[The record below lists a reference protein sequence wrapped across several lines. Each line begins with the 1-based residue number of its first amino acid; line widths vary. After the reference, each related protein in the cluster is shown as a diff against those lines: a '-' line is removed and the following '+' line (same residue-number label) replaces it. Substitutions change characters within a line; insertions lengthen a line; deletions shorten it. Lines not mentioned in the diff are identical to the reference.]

1 MKHQKAK
8 VHFMLEINEI
18 FGPTIQGEGKFA
30 GNISMFI
37 RFGKCNFRCPGFG
50 VEYITPSGTKKCSC
64 DSFHAVDTE
73 FRESW
78 MRFDN
83 ASEIIKIVENLIT
96 GAKLDKKPDIVI
108 TGGEPL
114 LQWNELEFQK
124 LLRFY
129 VERDFRVTIETNASL
144 DIELLEPYQKKLIFS
159 ASVKLSNSGES
170 AKKRVNEKTLQNIAN
185 ANRES
190 YLKLVVDKN
199 SLDVSENEIDEICKI
214 VPNMDIYLMPKGDDA
229 AELDKNAIATVE
241 LALKK
246 GYKYT
251 DRLHI
256 RIWGNKRGV

>member
-1 MKHQKAK
+1 
-8 VHFMLEINEI
+8 MLEINEI

-37 RFGKCNFRCPGFG
+37 RFGKCNFKCPGFG

-83 ASEIIKIVENLIT
+83 ASEIIKIVANLISVANLT
-96 GAKLDKKPDIVI
+96 NKPDIVI

-114 LQWNELEFQK
+114 LQWNEPEFQK
-124 LLRFY
+124 LLRFF
-129 VERDFRVTIETNASL
+129 VESDFRVTIETNASL

-170 AKKRVNEKTLQNIAN
+170 ARKRINQKSLQNIAN

-190 YLKLVVDKN
+190 YLKFVVDQN
-199 SLDVSENEIDEICKI
+199 SLDVSESEIDEICKI
-214 VPNMDIYLMPKGDDA
+214 VPNMDIYLMPKGDNA
-229 AELDKNAIATVE
+229 TELDKNAIATVE

>member
-1 MKHQKAK
+1 
-8 VHFMLEINEI
+8 MLEINEI

-37 RFGKCNFRCPGFG
+37 RFGKCNFKCPGFG

-83 ASEIIKIVENLIT
+83 ASEIIKIVENLIAE
-96 GAKLDKKPDIVI
+96 AKLDIKPDIVI

-114 LQWNELEFQK
+114 LQWIEPEFQK
-124 LLRFY
+124 LLRFF
-129 VERDFRVTIETNASL
+129 VESDFRVTIETNASL
-144 DIELLEPYQKKLIFS
+144 DIELLESYQKKLIFS

-170 AKKRVNEKTLQNIAN
+170 ARKRINQKSLQNIAN
-185 ANRES
+185 ANCES
-190 YLKLVVDKN
+190 YLKFVVDQN

-214 VPNMDIYLMPKGDDA
+214 VPNIDIYLMPKGDNA
-229 AELDKNAIATVE
+229 TELDKNAIATVE

>member
-1 MKHQKAK
+1 
-8 VHFMLEINEI
+8 MLEINEI
-18 FGPTIQGEGKFA
+18 FGPTIQGEGKFS

-73 FRESW
+73 FRQSW
-78 MRFDN
+78 MRFER
-83 ASEIIKIVENLIT
+83 AEEIIQIVANLIDS
-96 GAKLDKKPDIVI
+96 AKLSKKPDIVI

-114 LQWNELEFQK
+114 LQWQEPEFQK
-124 LLRFY
+124 LIQFY
-129 VERDFRVTIETNASL
+129 IVQNYRVTIETNASL
-144 DIELLEPYQKKLIFS
+144 DIEILEDYQKKVIFS

-170 AKKRVNEKTLQNIAN
+170 AKKRVNEKTLQNISN
-185 ANRES
+185 ANQNS
-190 YLKLVVDKN
+190 YLKFVVDEKSVN
-199 SLDVSENEIDEICKI
+199 DCETEIDEICQI
-214 VPNMDIYLMPKGDDA
+214 VPNMDIYLMPKGDSQD
-229 AELDKNAIATVE
+229 ELDKNSLAAVT
-241 LALKK
+241 LALQK